1 MSNDK
6 LSNNKASNDW
16 KIRNRASNKKC
27 WLSYLLPEE
36 ADVDDDDADE
46 DSGETF
52 LHGGVAVDHGDNVQK
67 KKSNLQVR
75 PHYNLS

>member
-1 MSNDK
+1 M
-6 LSNNKASNDW
+6 SNNKASNDW

-36 ADVDDDDADE
+36 ADVDGDDADD

-52 LHGGVAVDHGDNVQK
+52 LHGGVAVDHVDNVQK
-67 KKSNLQVR
+67 KTKSQIFKSEHTSTCLESQ
-75 PHYNLS
+75 

>member
-1 MSNDK
+1 MTGKS
-6 LSNNKASNDW
+6 ATERQ
-16 KIRNRASNKKC
+16 IKKC

-52 LHGGVAVDHGDNVQK
+52 LHGGVAVDHVDNVQK
-67 KKSNLQVR
+67 KNKKSNLQVR
-75 PHYNLS
+75 AHFNLS